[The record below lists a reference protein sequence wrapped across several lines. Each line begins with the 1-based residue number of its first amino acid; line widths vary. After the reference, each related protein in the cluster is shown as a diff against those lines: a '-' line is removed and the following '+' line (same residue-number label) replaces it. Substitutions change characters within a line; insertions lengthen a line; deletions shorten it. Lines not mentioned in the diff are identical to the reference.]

1 MQITTVTKLKRVGI
15 GIVLAAAIAAAGLWH
30 VISDLPAALE
40 SDRSRPAG
48 VLLDNV
54 RLVSMVPGAPD
65 AEDARAVLVM
75 GDRIAEIGAAGE
87 LHAPEGVPVVDGRG
101 YTLIPGL
108 IDAHIHLNDEAE
120 LAGYLAHGVTGV
132 RNMSGYPF
140 HLRLSERIGSGALL
154 GPDLITTGRILN
166 GRGPNEN
173 VLQQTV
179 TTAEDGRA
187 AVRRQYAAGY
197 RALKIYSNLTREA
210 FDAVL
215 DEAGQLGMSVTGHSP
230 EGVRTRGV
238 PREKPFDL
246 PWEESLGRGLT
257 TLEHI
262 ETIVWHGLRDNL
274 DENRMRE
281 LAVRLAAS
289 GEIVTPTLIA
299 HKRLVLI
306 AETKGAYLDRP
317 GSETINPLTRF
328 FSRDSA
334 KYWSSVDPSDYEG
347 PHAAFF
353 LTATRLLHE
362 AGVPLVAGTDSG
374 SFGIIPGASLADE
387 LELLVEA
394 GLSPLDTL
402 VAATRMNA
410 EALGFERTGVIA
422 PGYRAN
428 LVLLS
433 DDPLKQIGSV
443 RFPAGVMIGG
453 KWLDEAGLE
462 EMRGAAKDTSFI
474 RSLWRVLEMKLST

>member
-1 MQITTVTKLKRVGI
+1 MQITKNTKPRRVGI
-15 GIVLAAAIAAAGLWH
+15 GIVLAAAIPAAGLWY
-30 VISDLPAALE
+30 VVNDLPDALTR
-40 SDRSRPAG
+40 DRAQPAG

-54 RLVSMVPGAPD
+54 RLVSMVRDAPD

-75 GDRIAEIGAAGE
+75 GDRIVEIGAAGE
-87 LHAPEGVPVVDGRG
+87 LRAPEGVPVVDGRG

-140 HLRLSERIGSGALL
+140 HLRLSERIASGALL

-179 TTAEDGRA
+179 TTSDDGRA
-187 AVRRQYAAGY
+187 AVRRQHAAGY

-210 FDAVL
+210 FDGIL
-215 DEAGQLGMSVTGHSP
+215 DEAGQLGMTVAGHSP
-230 EGVRTRGV
+230 EGVRAPGT
-238 PREKPFDL
+238 PRDKPFDL

-274 DENRMRE
+274 DEKSMGE
-281 LAVRLAAS
+281 LAVVLAAS
-289 GEIVTPTLIA
+289 GEVVTPTLIA

-306 AETKGAYLDRP
+306 AESQGAYLDRP
-317 GSETINPLTRF
+317 GSETINPLTRL
-328 FSRDSA
+328 FSEDSER
-334 KYWSSVDPSDYEG
+334 YWSGVDPSEYEG

-362 AGVPLVAGTDSG
+362 AGVPLIAGTDSG
-374 SFGIIPGASLADE
+374 SFGIIPGASLAEE
-387 LELLVEA
+387 LALLVEA
-394 GLSPLDTL
+394 GLLPHEALA
-402 VAATRMNA
+402 AATRVNA
-410 EALGFERTGVIA
+410 KALGFERTGVIA

-433 DDPLKQIGSV
+433 GDPLKEIGSV
-443 RFPAGVMIGG
+443 EFPVGVMIDGT
-453 KWLDEAGLE
+453 WLDEGRLAELKD
-462 EMRGAAKDTSFI
+462 AAKDTSFL
-474 RSLWRVLEMKLST
+474 RSLLRVLEMKLLS

>member
-1 MQITTVTKLKRVGI
+1 MQTSKIKKLKRFGI
-15 GIVLAAAIAAAGLWH
+15 GFVLVTVIAGAWLWH
-30 VISDLPAALE
+30 VISDLPDALA
-40 SDRSRPAG
+40 SDRSQPTG

-65 AEDARAVLVM
+65 AEDGRAVLVM
-75 GDRIAEIGAAGE
+75 GDRIVEIGAAGE
-87 LHAPEGVPVVDGRG
+87 LRAPEGVPVVDGRG

-140 HLRLSERIGSGALL
+140 HLRLLERIESGALF

-166 GRGPNEN
+166 GHGPNEN

-179 TTAEDGRA
+179 TTADEGRA

-210 FDAVL
+210 FDAIL
-215 DEAGQLGMSVTGHSP
+215 DEAGQLGMSVAGHSP
-230 EGVRTRGV
+230 EGVRTRGI
-238 PREKPFDL
+238 PRDKPFEL

-274 DENRMRE
+274 DETKMRE
-281 LAVRLAAS
+281 LATRLAAS
-289 GEIVTPTLIA
+289 GEAVTPTLIA

-334 KYWSSVDPSDYEG
+334 KYWSNVDPSDYEG

-362 AGVPLVAGTDSG
+362 AGVPLIAGTDSG
-374 SFGIIPGASLADE
+374 SFGIIPGASLAHE

-394 GLSPLDTL
+394 GLSPQQALA
-402 VAATRMNA
+402 AATRVNA
-410 EALGFERTGVIA
+410 EVLGFERTGMIA

-428 LVLLS
+428 LVLLPG
-433 DDPLKQIGSV
+433 DPLEQIGSV
-443 RFPAGVMIGG
+443 ASPTGVMIGG

-462 EMRGAAKDTSFI
+462 EMRGAARDTSFI
-474 RSLWRVLEMKLST
+474 RSLWRVLEMKLLR